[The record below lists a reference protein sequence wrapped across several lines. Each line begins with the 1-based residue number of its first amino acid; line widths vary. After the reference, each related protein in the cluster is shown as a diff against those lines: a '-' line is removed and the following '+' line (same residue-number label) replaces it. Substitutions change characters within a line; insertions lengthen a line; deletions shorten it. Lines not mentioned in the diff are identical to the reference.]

1 MKVRAYKSFFLLIL
15 FMGSAFSNAQF
26 NRWQKSIDFRVA
38 PNYGYRLMG
47 EVTPSAVP
55 GSVTK
60 ERLKDSFSKN
70 DKGYQTWNFGFSVV
84 FKKTDRK
91 SISFG
96 LTFMQTGF
104 TREKDGNMFNYRPH
118 PDLEVYAQ
126 LAVGPAQVLNYDFKQ
141 NYLAIDFAY
150 LGRIDGVNLSI
161 DKTKLYYLMSV
172 SPAVL
177 MGDEL
182 ILRTQGFTLAE
193 GNNLSLYDYTTSL
206 NSQNQT
212 VVSPVKNISFNA
224 FVGCGLRAEYDLGE
238 KWKLLLQP
246 KVQMAIFPNHSGV
259 QTAWALQSSLDLGFV
274 YPL

>member
-1 MKVRAYKSFFLLIL
+1 MKINTFKLGIFLVFCLVNS
-15 FMGSAFSNAQF
+15 SANAQF

-47 EVTPSAVP
+47 EVTPSVVP
-55 GSVTK
+55 GSVSK
-60 ERLKDSFSKN
+60 EVLKDSFNKN
-70 DKGYQTWNFGFSVV
+70 DKGFQAWNFGFSIVL
-84 FKKTDRK
+84 KKTDRK

-96 LTFMQTGF
+96 LTFMQLGF

-126 LAVGPAQVLNYDFKQ
+126 LAIGPAQVLNYDFKQ
-141 NYLAIDFAY
+141 NYLALDLAY

-161 DKTKLYYLMSV
+161 DKTKLYYLFSI

-206 NSQNQT
+206 DSKNET
-212 VVSPVKNISFNA
+212 VVTPVKNLSFNA
-224 FVGCGLRAEYDLGE
+224 FVGAGLRAEYDLGE

-246 KVQMAIFPNHSGV
+246 KIQMALLPNHSGT
-259 QTAWALQSSLDLGFV
+259 QTAWGLQSSLDLGFV